1 MGVTFSNVICI
12 YVMGVLVLKIKE
24 VAPIASKAHRHFWKH
39 DIKIARDYYKTC
51 QSEDAQALS
60 KKLADEIAGFQ
71 KQDHEVLGGSGYLSH
86 QNTWSPMSTRNF
98 YSFKNS
104 SKPTI
109 QELEA
114 LYLNRMGSHK
124 EGGSRPIAALRRESL
139 IMRNISPPKF
149 RSFPE
154 ESYFDKGRRASQQI
168 HDLGTAGPSTSKYSF
183 HGASISGRGSNL
195 DKISEIVPS
204 PRSYLEGEVKVL
216 LGPTKS
222 RKFTVTPALDP
233 LLEKE

>member
-1 MGVTFSNVICI
+1 MGVTISNVICI

-71 KQDHEVLGGSGYLSH
+71 KQDHEIGGGSGYLSH

-124 EGGSRPIAALRRESL
+124 EASRPIAALRRESL

-149 RSFPE
+149 RSFQE
-154 ESYFDKGRRASQQI
+154 ESYFEKGRRASCV
-168 HDLGTAGPSTSKYSF
+168 HEMGTAGPSTSRYR
-183 HGASISGRGSNL
+183 ASTSGRGCNL

-204 PRSYLEGEVKVL
+204 YDSNLAEEVKVL
-216 LGPTKS
+216 LAATKS
-222 RKFTVTPALDP
+222 KKFTVTPALDP

>member
-71 KQDHEVLGGSGYLSH
+71 KQDHENVGGSGYLSH

-124 EGGSRPIAALRRESL
+124 EATRPIAALRRESL

-154 ESYFDKGRRASQQI
+154 ESYFDNGRRASQQI
-168 HDLGTAGPSTSKYSF
+168 REIGLAGPSTSKYSF
-183 HGASISGRGSNL
+183 HHKSSISTRGKNL
-195 DKISEIVPS
+195 DNIAEIVTS
-204 PRSYLEGEVKVL
+204 NDANSEGESKIL
-216 LGPTKS
+216 LGPTRSK
-222 RKFTVTPALDP
+222 KFTVTPAMDP

>member
-1 MGVTFSNVICI
+1 MGAYSMGVTISNVICI

-71 KQDHEVLGGSGYLSH
+71 KQDHEIGGGSGYLSH

-124 EGGSRPIAALRRESL
+124 EASRPIAALRRESL

-149 RSFPE
+149 RSFQE
-154 ESYFDKGRRASQQI
+154 ESYFEKGRRASCV
-168 HDLGTAGPSTSKYSF
+168 HEMGTAGPSTSRYR
-183 HGASISGRGSNL
+183 ASTSGRGCNL

-204 PRSYLEGEVKVL
+204 YDSNLAEEVKVL
-216 LGPTKS
+216 LAATKS
-222 RKFTVTPALDP
+222 KKFTVTPALDP

>member
-1 MGVTFSNVICI
+1 MAVTFSNVICI

-71 KQDHEVLGGSGYLSH
+71 KQDHEIGGGSGYLSH

-124 EGGSRPIAALRRESL
+124 EASRPIAALRRESL
-139 IMRNISPPKF
+139 IMRNISPPKY

-154 ESYFDKGRRASQQI
+154 DNFFEKGRRASQQV
-168 HDLGTAGPSTSKYSF
+168 HEMGTAGPSTSKYSF
-183 HGASISGRGSNL
+183 HMASTSGRGTNL
-195 DKISEIVPS
+195 DKITEIS
-204 PRSYLEGEVKVL
+204 SNDSNLEEKPKGFL
-216 LGPTKS
+216 LPTKSS